1 MKAPLYYAIRTGS
14 LYNPVIAVTSE
25 KRHRWHGRD
34 VRDNMATHGVLSD
47 IKGRFETREA
57 AEAMRERVGKLADS
71 YDEARKVLANAT
83 SALDARER
91 EATATLLAGGDPPM
105 AQLPRVIYG
114 DLKLLAHFRRMQEM
128 AAQFVTPEPYQGF
141 TPGNAQLIV
150 GDESVDRGVF
160 ISDMIYMLDG
170 PEQRDAQ
177 REAEGLRTQPPPA

>member
-1 MKAPLYYAIRTGS
+1 MPELPLTARKALDR
-14 LYNPVIAVTSE
+14 L
-25 KRHRWHGRD
+25 
-34 VRDNMATHGVLSD
+34 ATLPTLPAMYDHM
-47 IKGRFETREA
+47 TREERA
-57 AEAMRERVGKLADS
+57 RVREE
-71 YDEARKVLANAT
+71 YAR
-83 SALDARER
+83 RQ
-91 EATATLLAGGDPPM
+91 GGICPFCLQPLTCDPPM